1 MPKSIITVISRL
13 DENKMDGNSKK
24 YINIFY
30 FIVFIIIVISFV
42 LYKKFTPTPTLPQGE
57 GARNSILEK
66 NRIDE
71 VKIGNK
77 IYKVE
82 IRDTEEGRRE
92 GLSNTSHNYLC
103 DSCGLLFVWES
114 EGERTMWMKDM
125 NYPIDM
131 YWLNKNM
138 QIVHSEYNVAT
149 STYIKNNER
158 SSQLLG
164 KGVYNTQYV
173 LETKVH

>member
-1 MPKSIITVISRL
+1 M
-13 DENKMDGNSKK
+13 DEKSKK

-71 VKIGNK
+71 IKIGNK

-82 IRDTEEGRRE
+82 IRNTEEGRRE
-92 GLSNTSHNYLC
+92 GLSNTNIDYLC
-103 DSCGLLFVWES
+103 GPSEDADGIKYAGCGLLFVWDS

-131 YWLNKNM
+131 YWLDKNK

-149 STYIKNNER
+149 STYYKNNER
-158 SSQLLG
+158 SSQLFG
-164 KGVYNTQYV
+164 KGIYNAKYV
-173 LETKVH
+173 LETRVD